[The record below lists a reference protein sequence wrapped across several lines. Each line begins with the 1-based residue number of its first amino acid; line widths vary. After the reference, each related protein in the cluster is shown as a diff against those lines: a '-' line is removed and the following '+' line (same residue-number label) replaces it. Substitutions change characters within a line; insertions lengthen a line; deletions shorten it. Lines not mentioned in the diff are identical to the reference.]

1 MAIVQLQ
8 QLSKFARSAGC
19 NTIIS
24 KASITR
30 SSPKLPFHRSSP
42 SYYFFS
48 TTSASLAANEP
59 KSTPRFLIPNYQGK
73 SQPIPKIILPPYAP
87 LHKQQDDIATKHQ
100 HQLDTANAMRP
111 SYRSQ
116 TPLLLKNLHT
126 NCDAMYFWKSLDYWR
141 LAVGEDFPV
150 EVEVG
155 KSYSSGNRVTM
166 MFGEYLSYL
175 TLCMEQE
182 GKEFEEYQL
191 RQQHPHL
198 EGKMQLSDEKEQLD
212 VAYLAQNELFQ
223 QVIKD
228 IPIPHFC
235 ENHGH
240 DIGEGKL
247 YHTMLWMGPMNTV
260 SPLHFDPL
268 DNLLMQVVGWKRVLL
283 FPPDDQSDGTEEDD
297 ENNNGFPTRRNVS
310 NEPSWHYAGINGNQY
325 NTSAVD
331 VENPDHSEYPN
342 FKELAPTPYEC
353 ILGPGDGLYIPKKWW
368 HHVRSLEMS
377 VSANVWWR

>member
-1 MAIVQLQ
+1 M
-8 QLSKFARSAGC
+8 
-19 NTIIS
+19 
-24 KASITR
+24 
-30 SSPKLPFHRSSP
+30 
-42 SYYFFS
+42 
-48 TTSASLAANEP
+48 
-59 KSTPRFLIPNYQGK
+59 
-73 SQPIPKIILPPYAP
+73 
-87 LHKQQDDIATKHQ
+87 
-100 HQLDTANAMRP
+100 
-111 SYRSQ
+111 
-116 TPLLLKNLHT
+116 
-126 NCDAMYFWKSLDYWR
+126 
-141 LAVGEDFPV
+141 GEDFPV

-198 EGKMQLSDEKEQLD
+198 EGKKQLSDEKEQLD